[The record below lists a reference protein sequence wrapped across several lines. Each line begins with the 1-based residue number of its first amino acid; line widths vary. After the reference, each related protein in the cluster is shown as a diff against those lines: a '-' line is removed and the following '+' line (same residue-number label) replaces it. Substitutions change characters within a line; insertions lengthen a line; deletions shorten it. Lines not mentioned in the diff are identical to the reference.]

1 MSEKIFL
8 AAILVLGIVA
18 ARGEFSRQTVYVLV
32 EGKTASTVV
41 TDRGVFVPNGNFQ
54 VGKTYLVN
62 IRKPIYG
69 TGVMYDIRN

>member
-8 AAILVLGIVA
+8 AVVLALGIAA

-32 EGKTASTVV
+32 EGKTASTVM
-41 TDRGVFVPNGNFQ
+41 TDRGAFVPNGSFQ
-54 VGKTYLVN
+54 VGRTYLVN

-69 TGVMYDIRN
+69 TGVMYDVRD